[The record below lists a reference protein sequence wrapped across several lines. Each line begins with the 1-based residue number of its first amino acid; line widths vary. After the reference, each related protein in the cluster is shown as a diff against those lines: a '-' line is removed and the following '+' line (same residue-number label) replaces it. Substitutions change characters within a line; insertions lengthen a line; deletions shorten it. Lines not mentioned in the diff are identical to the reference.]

1 LASFR
6 DIYFKFDTNCP
17 HLDNKIWTGPAYI
30 VYISQL
36 IYSRLPTFYNPTVF
50 WVMLLSQEFWDCVRN
65 GFLYY
70 VLRWPC
76 VLSSDVLNHWI
87 SLIWLLLVHVFVYI
101 GLSSLSS
108 VSFVLWLL
116 EHFQQCGSLVSHI
129 ITFIL
134 SSRDNVYTNDS
145 ALINYWKLL
154 QNLITRIMILYFNA
168 ILHTEIWSKTVFLL
182 RRN

>member
-1 LASFR
+1 MASFR

-17 HLDNKIWTGPAYI
+17 HLDNKIWTGPPYI

-36 IYSRLPTFYNPTVF
+36 IYSRLHTFYNPTVF

-76 VLSSDVLNHWI
+76 VLSN
-87 SLIWLLLVHVFVYI
+87 VFVYI

-134 SSRDNVYTNDS
+134 SSRDIVYTKDS

-168 ILHTEIWSKTVFLL
+168 ILHTEIWSKTLFLL